1 MESPRLLGPR
11 AVTVPGLALF
21 LLTLAVWGTTG
32 QAFCRMSSYWNLCDV
47 FLSSPGAVGLGR
59 RPAGLRRPSPHVL
72 SARCWPWS
80 PGRAVPVRLPC
91 GLRPPHSVL
100 CEGRSRGTAH
110 SQTWERGNAGA
121 FFFFPPIFF
130 WTMSTFKNVYVAEF
144 INIFL
149 CGAWIFDSWLETL
162 RSYAELLVCFLVPMV
177 SHFTINV

>member
-1 MESPRLLGPR
+1 M
-11 AVTVPGLALF
+11 
-21 LLTLAVWGTTG
+21 VWGTTG
-32 QAFCRMSSYWNLCDV
+32 QAFCRMSSYWDLCDV
-47 FLSSPGAVGLGR
+47 FLSSPGAVGFGKKAR
-59 RPAGLRRPSPHVL
+59 RAEAPFPPRAISTMLALVPGPSRARQASLWPPPSPF
-72 SARCWPWS
+72 CP
-80 PGRAVPVRLPC
+80 
-91 GLRPPHSVL
+91 LRGEVTRHSSLTDV
-100 CEGRSRGTAH
+100 GTR
-110 SQTWERGNAGA
+110 QRWG